1 MIPGVPAGD
10 YAPGMARSRRLST
23 APSAR
28 GGFRDRHGRGLR
40 SSVTGPHLPVLRTR
54 AETFESIVAETADYL
69 RGLWPAELGQVSFE
83 IAGIPRSVGGDG
95 LDRWRV
101 DTSANR
107 VVLYRL
113 PIERL
118 SHLHIDDDA
127 HQRMYVESC
136 VFRAVGELLGRDPWD
151 LAPDRY
157 RHH

>member
-1 MIPGVPAGD
+1 
-10 YAPGMARSRRLST
+10 MARSRRVSH

-28 GGFRDRHGRGLR
+28 GGFRNRHGRGLR

-69 RGLWPAELGQVSFE
+69 RGLWPEELTDVSFE
-83 IAGIPRSVGGDG
+83 IAGIPRSASTSG
-95 LDRWRV
+95 LDRWWV
-101 DTSANR
+101 DAAARR

-118 SHLHIDDDA
+118 EHLHVDDEA

-136 VFRAVGELLGRDPWD
+136 VFRAVADLLGKDPWD
-151 LAPDRY
+151 LAPDRF
-157 RHH
+157 HHF